1 MKKVMIVSALMCFL
15 LGCGPAEEGEDYVIE
30 KQMTLNFDYGERQG
44 IYTGEIKNS
53 LPDGVGTFSSKND
66 EGVEWT
72 YTGEWKN
79 GKMEGN
85 GCSDFESGQKF
96 YGEYSEGELNGRGI
110 VFFPDSTVQYGIFE
124 NGELADNWVEENGE
138 IMENTMTETIEG
150 DSAENTF
157 SWEEVEK
164 TVPMVTY
171 TDVRNGGYEGK
182 EILLKCIVT
191 DVKYLGLNNHLMS
204 FNSWFQDDGFYYYNG
219 SGLFDLESDI
229 FGSEELE
236 EVQSGDGFLLYT
248 HVYEDGSIAVSSPM
262 AVKKVQPEMSLEELK
277 NAFKANCKVI
287 DCEEILRNPEQYS
300 GEMIKISGE
309 VFQTVEET
317 GEAQEFLL
325 NTDSGEIVY
334 VFGNIKE
341 GEGRIL
347 EGDRVEVYGIVNAK
361 LKSYYSVMGT
371 EKTVVGISGE
381 FIDLK

>member
-1 MKKVMIVSALMCFL
+1 MKKVMIVSALMCLL
-15 LGCGPAEEGEDYVIE
+15 LGCSSVEEGEDYVIE
-30 KQMTLNFDYGERQG
+30 KQVTLKFDYGERQG
-44 IYTGEIKNS
+44 IYTGEIKNN
-53 LPDGVGTFSSKND
+53 LPDGVGTFSSEND

-72 YTGEWKN
+72 YTGEWKK
-79 GKMEGN
+79 GKMEGE
-85 GCSDFESGQKF
+85 GCTDFGNGQKH
-96 YGEYSEGELNGRGI
+96 YGEHSEGELNGRGI
-110 VFFPDSTVQYGIFE
+110 VFFPDKTVLYGIFE
-124 NGELADNWVEENGE
+124 NGELIDNWAEGNSE
-138 IMENTMTETIEG
+138 IMENTITETIEG
-150 DSAENTF
+150 DSAEKTF

-171 TDVRNGGYEGK
+171 TDVQNGGYEGE

-191 DVKYLGLNNHLMS
+191 DVEYFGFNNDLMS
-204 FNSWFQDDGFYYYNG
+204 FNSWLQDDGFYYYYG

-229 FGSEELE
+229 FESEEWK
-236 EVQSGDGFLLYT
+236 EVQSGDSFLLYT
-248 HVYEDGSIAVSSPM
+248 HVYEDGSVAVSSPM
-262 AVKKVQPEMSLEELK
+262 AVKKVQPEMSLEELE
-277 NAFKANCKVI
+277 NAFKANCKII

-309 VFQTVEET
+309 VFQTVKET
-317 GEAQEFLL
+317 GGRQEFLL

-371 EKTVVGISGE
+371 QKMVVGISGE
-381 FIDLK
+381 FIDPK